1 MNKMKRAALIGL
13 GTIVARY
20 KEGLLNSKAFELVAL
35 MDISETPSGR
45 SVFPNLPFYT
55 SLDELVKNESVDL
68 VIISTPPATHYSLI
82 KKCLNLDLDVIVEK
96 PMVLKIEQVSEL
108 YSLAKKKHL
117 CLNTSYHWQNGEE
130 VKRFSEF
137 FDVSKITRIDIF
149 VNDPYSNGS
158 EIFDAKI
165 PLEGTWIDSGV
176 NSLSLVKKWL
186 PFDEFTI
193 LSHEIKYAD
202 NVKLPI
208 WCNVKLLI
216 DNVEVNIEIDWR
228 DELDFKRSY
237 VYFKDHKVFINHS
250 EQTVYDGDNV
260 YKFDSMTRLNRHYFN
275 YYTSFA
281 YESNYEDTEA
291 IHKVLL
297 KVRDEYEKKIN

>member
-35 MDISETPSGR
+35 MDVSETPSGR

-108 YSLAKKKHL
+108 YSLAKEKHL

-130 VKRFSEF
+130 VKHFSEI

-186 PFDEFTI
+186 PFNEFTI

-202 NVKLPI
+202 NAKLPI

-237 VYFKDHKVFINHS
+237 VYFKDHKVFIN
-250 EQTVYDGDNV
+250 
-260 YKFDSMTRLNRHYFN
+260 RP
-275 YYTSFA
+275 SFTTTFISSQF
-281 YESNYEDTEA
+281 Y
-291 IHKVLL
+291 IL
-297 KVRDEYEKKIN
+297 